1 MSSKPKAGWGSYE
14 FTRPAYEM
22 QRATEI
28 EHTKKNK
35 NKHTTT
41 NQKRKKRDKETT
53 RPNEAHDYHLK
64 HSVSEEFPGTRV
76 QSFEALLFGLLS
88 KLSVMLDN
96 AAADVNRQRAKR
108 DGWG

>member
-28 EHTKKNK
+28 EHSVWIDIKLS
-35 NKHTTT
+35 TTF
-41 NQKRKKRDKETT
+41 QKGVYRVVVASS
-53 RPNEAHDYHLK
+53 PIVAHDYHLK